1 MNQREVI
8 QMTKQI
14 MKEDKDLFDAF
25 ASEKHVTIKKQE
37 EEEDIIDNLMKLV
50 PKSTEG
56 KILAAGAVALLAFLY
71 LKSK

>member
-1 MNQREVI
+1 MNQQQVI

-14 MKEDKDLFDAF
+14 MKEDKNLFETF
-25 ASEKHVTIKKQE
+25 ASEKHVKIKRQE
-37 EEEDIIDNLMKLV
+37 EEDVIDQLMNLV

-56 KILAAGAVALLAFLY
+56 KILAAGAIALLAFLY

>member
-1 MNQREVI
+1 MNQQDVI

-14 MKEDKDLFDAF
+14 MKEDKNLFETF
-25 ASEKHVTIKKQE
+25 ASEKHVTIKRQE
-37 EEEDIIDNLMKLV
+37 EEDVIDKLMKLV

-56 KILAAGAVALLAFLY
+56 KILAVGAVAFFAYFV

>member
-1 MNQREVI
+1 MNQQEVI

-14 MKEDKDLFDAF
+14 MKEDKNLFDAF
-25 ASEKHVTIKKQE
+25 ASEKHVTIKRQE
-37 EEEDIIDNLMKLV
+37 EEEIIDKLMKLV

>member
-1 MNQREVI
+1 MNQQEVI

-14 MKEDKDLFDAF
+14 MKEDKNLFDAF
-25 ASEKHVTIKKQE
+25 ASEKHVTIKRQ
-37 EEEDIIDNLMKLV
+37 EEEDIIDKLMKLV

>member
-1 MNQREVI
+1 MNQQQVI

-14 MKEDKDLFDAF
+14 MKEDQNLFETF
-25 ASEKHVTIKKQE
+25 ASEKHVKIKRQE
-37 EEEDIIDNLMKLV
+37 EENIVDDLLGLL

-56 KILAAGAVALLAFLY
+56 KILAAGAVAFLAFLI

>member
-1 MNQREVI
+1 MNQQEVI

-14 MKEDKDLFDAF
+14 MKEDKNLFETF
-25 ASEKHVTIKKQE
+25 ASEKHVKIEKQ
-37 EEEDIIDNLMKLV
+37 EEEDIIDKYLHLI

-56 KILAAGAVALLAFLY
+56 KILAAGAVALLAYLY

>member
-1 MNQREVI
+1 MNQQEVI

-14 MKEDKDLFDAF
+14 MKEDKNHFDAF
-25 ASEKHVTIKKQE
+25 ASEKHVTIKRQ
-37 EEEDIIDNLMKLV
+37 EEEDIIDKLMKLV